1 MKPES
6 KIVRQIKSIFGTWET
21 LGEYPDTFQGLTDA
35 KIDLKLTRKE
45 WGEGLGGGRRHPDTA
60 GPMPVLRHQGLTFY
74 KSSSSLV
81 AR

>member
-6 KIVRQIKSIFGTWET
+6 KIVRQIKNIFGTWET

-45 WGEGLGGGRRHPDTA
+45 FGRGITR
-60 GPMPVLRHQGLTFY
+60 L
-74 KSSSSLV
+74 
-81 AR
+81 ARCRFSVIKV

>member
-45 WGEGLGGGRRHPDTA
+45 WGEGLGGGA
-60 GPMPVLRHQGLTFY
+60 GIQTRL
-74 KSSSSLV
+74 
-81 AR
+81 ARCRFSVIKA